1 MLRLSQRWIRVAT
14 FGTKMASSATGADY
28 AQQNRSES
36 SYARYL
42 RGMDASMRQKVA
54 LTAAHLLGVGRV
66 ADMGMGSGSGSAA
79 LARLYPELEV
89 VGVDVSEG
97 LVARARKEFADV
109 TNLSFVEGD
118 VAQPLFEPGSLGAV
132 FNSSVLHH
140 VTTFTGYDHSAAQ
153 RALAVHVDQLAVG
166 GFLIVRDFLAPHTA
180 SPVMLDLPGDD
191 GDGEEPG
198 TCSTA
203 ALFRRFA
210 TEFRSLHAEPGFAY
224 RRAEEVSHPTAPAP
238 APGRVRFGVD
248 LRHATEFLLR
258 KDYRSDWESEVK
270 EEYTYFT
277 QQQFEAVFRDL
288 GLRVLASIPIWNP
301 WIVQNRFRGRFEL
314 FAPTGERLEDPPTNY
329 LIVGEKVS
337 AQAAVGFTAAQSTER
352 TSPESTYLKLRHYE
366 ETATGKRFTLARRPN
381 QTLDL
386 LVWFESEP
394 VSPEDERRIM
404 VLVRKSYP
412 RPIATLA
419 ESLDGAT
426 PSGWVTEPLV
436 TLLRDEPMG
445 ETVERA
451 LLELARIKP
460 DQIVRM
466 ERGERYFPSPGGIEE
481 EVRSV
486 FVEIKPLMLR
496 RDLPPSSGFSSSG
509 HVAALDATQLLR
521 AAHVGSLPDAR
532 LELGIY
538 RLLDRLGRSP
548 GPFIGAEELGDA
560 ASAGSSPAAQDSA
573 LLPPVPK
580 ESPRRAFTA
589 LGTSAHSEESE
600 SAATAPAF
608 IAIKRRVF
616 EERTARGEVMVRQ
629 PLEYVVP
636 QTRARTSVTA
646 ALLRPSAPGSK
657 TLELG
662 VSQEDLP
669 AAQAFNGHSNLRVAP
684 AWRLPKS
691 TEPYRTASALAF
703 LEARLLEEHAIAL
716 EPHSGYAVRHGG
728 LGGSY
733 FPSAG
738 LTPEW
743 VYPFWFLLPPSPAS
757 EATPGLEFVPLER
770 LVSELAE
777 LEDAH
782 LRLLVLRSAHAV
794 GLLA

>member
-1 MLRLSQRWIRVAT
+1 MAT
-14 FGTKMASSATGADY
+14 FDPKMASSGTGADY
-28 AQQNRSES
+28 AKQNRSES

-66 ADMGMGSGSGSAA
+66 ADMGMGSGTGSAA

-89 VGVDVSEG
+89 VGVDVSEN
-97 LVARARKEFADV
+97 LVARARKEFAAV
-109 TNLSFVEGD
+109 SNLSFVEGD
-118 VAQPLFEPGSLGAV
+118 IAQPQFEPGSLGAV

-153 RALAVHVDQLAVG
+153 RALAVHVNQLAVG
-166 GFLIVRDFLAPHTA
+166 GFLIVRDFVAPEV
-180 SPVMLDLPGDD
+180 SPGNAPYVILDLPADD
-191 GDGEEPG
+191 GQGEDPS

-203 ALFRRFA
+203 ALFERFA
-210 TEFRSLHAEPGFAY
+210 TEFRSLHAEPGFTY
-224 RRAEEVSHPTAPAP
+224 RRAEEVLPPNVPAP

-248 LRHATEFLLR
+248 LRQATEFLLR
-258 KDYRSDWESEVK
+258 KDYRSDWYSEVK

-277 QQQFEAVFRDL
+277 QRQFETVFRDL
-288 GLRVLASIPIWNP
+288 GLRVLASFPIWNP

-314 FAPTGERLEDPPTNY
+314 YAPTGERLEDPPTNY
-329 LIVGEKVS
+329 LIVGEKVR
-337 AQAAVGFTAAQSTER
+337 AQAAVSFTVAPGAESTPPAR
-352 TSPESTYLKLRHYE
+352 TYLKLRHYE

-386 LVWFESEP
+386 FVWFETERA
-394 VSPEDERRIM
+394 SPEDERRIM

-412 RPIATLA
+412 RPIASLA

-451 LLELARIKP
+451 LLELARIAP
-460 DQIVRM
+460 DQILRM

-486 FVEIKPLMLR
+486 FVEIKPLMLQ

-548 GPFIGAEELGDA
+548 GPFIGSEELGDT
-560 ASAGSSPAAQDSA
+560 ASAGTSPATEDSA

-580 ESPRRAFTA
+580 EAPRRAFRA
-589 LGTSAHSEESE
+589 LGTRAHTEQSE
-600 SAATAPAF
+600 SAATSPAF

-616 EERTARGEVMVRQ
+616 EERTASGEVLTRQ
-629 PLEYVVP
+629 PLEYVIP

-646 ALLRPSAPGSK
+646 ALLRPPAPGSK

-684 AWRLPKS
+684 AWRLPRS
-691 TEPYRTASALAF
+691 SEPHRTASALAF

-716 EPHSGYAVRHGG
+716 ESHSGNAVRHGG

-743 VYPFWFLLPPSPAS
+743 VYPFWLLLPPSPAS
-757 EATPGLEFVPLER
+757 EPTPGLEFVPLER
-770 LVSELAE
+770 LVSELPE